1 MLIIKIITLF
11 LILIT
16 NLKSQFVDVNITIND
31 DRLQQSI
38 NNELDN
44 FESNLE
50 NYLKNTEFASD
61 AMDIDFSIEILFVFE
76 GITDKGNEKV
86 FSSQI
91 LATNNVDQQFFTKGA
106 EFSYNPGQSFFY
118 NNQFESLRSL
128 IDYFALMIIAGDLDT
143 YDLFGGEKYYKLA
156 ENIAVSGKE
165 SSFNRGW
172 DNRKNKS
179 EYIKENYNL
188 RKAKLYFFISKDIF
202 STKNYN
208 DDLNHNL
215 KIFHQNILNIDSE
228 IGNDKNTKIFLKS
241 HANEIGLML
250 DKVKMHQEINDII
263 DYDKELKSV
272 LEKFL
277 PKSFKNY

>member
-1 MLIIKIITLF
+1 MLIIKIISLF

-16 NLKSQFVDVNITIND
+16 NLKSQFVDVKITIND

-61 AMDIDFSIEILFVFE
+61 AMDIDFSVEILFVFE

-156 ENIAVSGKE
+156 ESIAVSGKE

-179 EYIKENYNL
+179 EDIKENYNL

>member
-16 NLKSQFVDVNITIND
+16 NLKSQFVDVKITIND

-156 ENIAVSGKE
+156 ESIAVSGKE

-179 EYIKENYNL
+179 EDIKENYNL

-250 DKVKMHQEINDII
+250 DKVKMYQEINDII

>member
-1 MLIIKIITLF
+1 MLTFKVITIFLLF
-11 LILIT
+11 IADLR
-16 NLKSQFVDVNITIND
+16 SQFVDVKITLND
-31 DRLQQSI
+31 ERLQQSI

-44 FESNLE
+44 FESNIK
-50 NYLKNTEFASD
+50 NYILNTEFASD

-76 GITDKGNEKV
+76 GLTDKSNEKV

-128 IDYFALMIIAGDLDT
+128 VDYFALMIIAGDLDT

-156 ENIAVSGKE
+156 ENIAASGKE

-179 EYIKENYNL
+179 EDIKENYNL
-188 RKAKLYFFISKDIF
+188 RKAKLYFFIS
-202 STKNYN
+202 
-208 DDLNHNL
+208 
-215 KIFHQNILNIDSE
+215 
-228 IGNDKNTKIFLKS
+228 
-241 HANEIGLML
+241 
-250 DKVKMHQEINDII
+250 
-263 DYDKELKSV
+263 
-272 LEKFL
+272 
-277 PKSFKNY
+277 

>member
-1 MLIIKIITLF
+1 
-11 LILIT
+11 
-16 NLKSQFVDVNITIND
+16 
-31 DRLQQSI
+31 
-38 NNELDN
+38 
-44 FESNLE
+44 
-50 NYLKNTEFASD
+50 
-61 AMDIDFSIEILFVFE
+61 
-76 GITDKGNEKV
+76 
-86 FSSQI
+86 
-91 LATNNVDQQFFTKGA
+91 
-106 EFSYNPGQSFFY
+106 
-118 NNQFESLRSL
+118 
-128 IDYFALMIIAGDLDT
+128 MIIAGDLDT

-156 ENIAVSGKE
+156 ESIAVSGKE

-179 EYIKENYNL
+179 EDIKENYNL

>member
-16 NLKSQFVDVNITIND
+16 NLKSQFVDVKITIND

-76 GITDKGNEKV
+76 GITDKGSEKV

-156 ENIAVSGKE
+156 ESIAVSGKE

-179 EYIKENYNL
+179 EDIKENNNL

>member
-16 NLKSQFVDVNITIND
+16 NLKSQFVDVKITIND

-156 ENIAVSGKE
+156 ESIAVSGKE

-179 EYIKENYNL
+179 EDIKENYNL

-228 IGNDKNTKIFLKS
+228 MGNDKNTKIFLKS

>member
-16 NLKSQFVDVNITIND
+16 NLKSQFVDVKITIND

-156 ENIAVSGKE
+156 ESIAVSGKE

-179 EYIKENYNL
+179 EDIKENYNL

-202 STKNYN
+202 LTKNYN

-215 KIFHQNILNIDSE
+215 KIFHQSILNIDSE
-228 IGNDKNTKIFLKS
+228 VGNDKNTKVFLKS

-250 DKVKMHQEINDII
+250 DKLKMYQEIIDII

-277 PKSFKNY
+277 PKSYKNY